1 MICGLQTYAL
11 VVGLVLAGSVLAKPF
26 VFEGCV
32 SPASSPYTPAA
43 THVLREYRDG
53 SIVVALV
60 DSAGRLA
67 DDSTK
72 RQKVLGKPAT
82 VGRVANNMPLM
93 EVEEVLPAF
102 WSYPRTE
109 TCLVTAAA
117 WNGCGSS
124 LYPSIAPEP
133 FPGAEGSLG
142 PIDSDG
148 DGVPDESDDFPN
160 DPNET
165 TDTDG
170 DGIGNNADTD
180 DDNDGM
186 PDSYETANGLNPL
199 VDDADADL
207 DGDGLL
213 NGDEYVA
220 GTLPNDPLSLFKVD
234 GIEGAGAGD
243 IRLYWSNVVGRTY
256 SVNHSQ
262 EPDGGFLP
270 LSEPIE
276 TSGSVNTVTIPLVNL
291 YTSGFFNIEVEYP

>member
-1 MICGLQTYAL
+1 
-11 VVGLVLAGSVLAKPF
+11 
-26 VFEGCV
+26 
-32 SPASSPYTPAA
+32 
-43 THVLREYRDG
+43 
-53 SIVVALV
+53 
-60 DSAGRLA
+60 
-67 DDSTK
+67 
-72 RQKVLGKPAT
+72 
-82 VGRVANNMPLM
+82 MPLM

-186 PDSYETANGLNPL
+186 PDSWELEYGLDSLDP
-199 VDDADADL
+199 ADFDQDP
-207 DGDGLL
+207 DGDGYTNLEEFRADTDPQDKGSHPEEGQSEDRLL
-213 NGDEYVA
+213 LIVLIA
-220 GTLPNDPLSLFKVD
+220 L
-234 GIEGAGAGD
+234 A
-243 IRLYWSNVVGRTY
+243 VVGAAA
-256 SVNHSQ
+256 VVV
-262 EPDGGFLP
+262 FL
-270 LSEPIE
+270 LSRKKGPQDLREE
-276 TSGSVNTVTIPLVNL
+276 
-291 YTSGFFNIEVEYP
+291 